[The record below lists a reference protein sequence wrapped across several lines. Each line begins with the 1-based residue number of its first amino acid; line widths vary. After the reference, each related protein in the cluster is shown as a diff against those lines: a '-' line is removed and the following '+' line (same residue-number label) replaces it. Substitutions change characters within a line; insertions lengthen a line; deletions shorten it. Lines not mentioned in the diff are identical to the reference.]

1 MSTSKTTGLI
11 ELITD
16 ATSLDGLKKKE
27 SFPGSLG
34 DWYKSV
40 YVSGNGEGDGH
51 THTPGDRYAQAM
63 ERYVGS
69 MAGYSVVCYLLAIKD
84 RHNGNIMV
92 DANGSIIHI
101 DFGFVF
107 GLGECMCMCMGV
119 RMDKSMGV
127 DTGMDMGN
135 GYGYEYGYWHY

>member
-27 SFPGSLG
+27 SYPGSLA

-40 YVSGNGEGDGH
+40 YQ
-51 THTPGDRYAQAM
+51 GDRYSQAM

-69 MAGYSVVCYLLAIKD
+69 MAGYSIVCYLLGIKD

-92 DANGSIIHI
+92 DAQGSIIHI

-107 GLGECMCMCMGV
+107 GLGECQHSLL
-119 RMDKSMGV
+119 K
-127 DTGMDMGN
+127 
-135 GYGYEYGYWHY
+135 